1 MTNGSNTAKKRIGLA
16 LGGGGVRGLA
26 HIGVFKVLE
35 SAGVRADLLAG
46 TSMGGLLG
54 AMYAAGMAVEQIEE
68 EILERANMAS
78 LRRLIDFSLS
88 YRGFLRGGR
97 IYNLLT
103 EVLGTDVTFAD
114 LQLPLAMVAVDARSG
129 CEVVLKEG
137 NVVDAVRATI
147 SVPGIFLPVEQDNM
161 ILVDGGILNNVPTDV
176 ARHMGADVVIAVDVM
191 PDFSRNTPGETLVE
205 PPIDPPSLPTF
216 LQETL
221 HIEYIMISALT
232 RYRLQVSPA
241 DILLRPDLPAQVD
254 LLIGVERAEE
264 VIAAGEA
271 AAQAALPAILALLE
285 DVEA

>member
-1 MTNGSNTAKKRIGLA
+1 MAVENNKRVGLV

-35 SAGVRADLLAG
+35 KASISVDLLAG
-46 TSMGGLLG
+46 TSMGGVLG
-54 AMYAAGMAVEQIEE
+54 AMYAAGMSVSQIEQ
-68 EILERANMAS
+68 EILERANAAA

-88 YRGFLRGGR
+88 YRGFVRGGR

-103 EVLGTDVTFAD
+103 EVLGNDITFAD
-114 LQLPLAMVAVDARSG
+114 LELPLSMVAVDARSG
-129 CEVVLKEG
+129 CEVILNEG

-147 SVPGIFLPVEQDNM
+147 SVPGVFLPVERDNL

-176 ARHMGADVVIAVDVM
+176 ARQMGADVVVAVDVM
-191 PDFSRNTPGETLVE
+191 PDFSRNTPGEPLVE

-232 RYRLQVSPA
+232 RYQLQASPP
-241 DILLRPDLPAQVD
+241 DILIRPDIPAQVD
-254 LLIGVERAEE
+254 LLIGVERAAE

-271 AAQAALPAILALLE
+271 AAQQSLPQILTVLGRAG
-285 DVEA
+285 A